1 MEFDDPNSRHSVRHY
16 VHRALEQPLPFG
28 APGEPVDRV
37 RRWFQADDRVFGRLV
52 EVRTEPG
59 TPTAEF
65 FDEVLRA
72 THAAGRSWLPP
83 AVGRQVREKMQA
95 DARRQLAKWRAEMP
109 PERAELLAQLCG
121 SRGGSY
127 TLPGDHGTLSSTA

>member
-1 MEFDDPNSRHSVRHY
+1 MVFDDPNSRYSVRHH
-16 VHRALEQPLPFG
+16 VHEALGQPCPLG

-52 EVRTEPG
+52 EVRTEPS

-65 FDEVLRA
+65 LDEVLRA

-83 AVGRQVREKMQA
+83 AVGRQVRERMQA
-95 DARRQLAKWRAEMP
+95 DARRQLEKWRTEMP
-109 PERAELLAQLCG
+109 PDRAELLA
-121 SRGGSY
+121 R
-127 TLPGDHGTLSSTA
+127 LSGFQG